1 MKYFV
6 TAGAQEFEVVVD
18 GETVTVDG
26 QRHVARLTQ
35 LGDTSQRLLL
45 LDDRPVSFPMEH
57 ESRGRWVVTSGGSR
71 IEVAV
76 EDERSRH
83 VRSLLG
89 STGAPAATGTVRAPM
104 PGMVVRI
111 LVAEGDEV
119 AQGQGLLVLEAM
131 KMENEI
137 RAAAAG
143 KVGALVVKP
152 GTAVEKGQALVE
164 VV

>member
-6 TAGAQEFEVVVD
+6 TVGAREFEVVVD

-26 QRHVARLTQ
+26 TRHVARLTQ

-45 LDDRPVSFPMEH
+45 LDDHPLSLPMEH
-57 ESRGRWVVTSGGSR
+57 EARGRWVVTSGGTR
-71 IEVAV
+71 VEVAV

-89 STGAPAATGTVRAPM
+89 STNAPAGAGPVRAPL

-137 RAAAAG
+137 RAPAPG
-143 KVGALVVKP
+143 KVGTVLARA
-152 GTAVEKGQALVE
+152 GTAVDKGQPLLEMV
-164 VV
+164 

>member
-6 TAGAQEFEVVVD
+6 TVGAREFEVVVE
-18 GETVTVDG
+18 GESVTVDG
-26 QRHVARLTQ
+26 APHVARLTQ

-45 LDDRPVSFPMEH
+45 LDDRPVSLPMEH
-57 ESRGRWVVTSGGSR
+57 EARGRWIVTSGGSR

-89 STGAPAATGTVRAPM
+89 STGAPAGTGTIRAPM

-119 AQGQGLLVLEAM
+119 VQGQGLLALEAM

-137 RAAAAG
+137 RAPASG
-143 KVGALVVKP
+143 KVGAVHVKA
-152 GTAVEKGQALVE
+152 GTAVEKGQPLIEMA
-164 VV
+164 